1 MKLYQVL
8 SLLPFVAVAS
18 CADDGMTDAT
28 ECGVMI
34 SFGPEASQATSR
46 AADECAALEE
56 IALIPDRDDSD
67 ISPVATYITVGDMP
81 APHLSGRGLPVSGVA
96 DLGTFSIYSFFYS
109 APAAAPQRFFSNEKV
124 SDKGGYWTTS
134 TPYYWPTTAGSTL
147 SFTALRGADASSG
160 VIVAEST
167 TIPGALEIDYNV
179 PKEAGEQPDLMIA
192 VTDRLN
198 TPGVR
203 VPLKFSH
210 LCAGVQFV
218 IGNEMQP
225 GTITGISLT
234 DVKNHG
240 RYSSSW
246 NDLSGDATFTI
257 STDRK
262 TSADMSGGT
271 SIMPDSYTLM
281 MIPQQLGDN
290 ARLVVDFADD
300 VTGRTRT
307 LTASLAGQTWRQGK
321 MTIYHIGITPEYDIE
336 FTQSVP
342 VQDAHYVICN
352 SEVRVNNIPSDKKW
366 TLTAEATNISGDDVS
381 VQLTS
386 DINEFARQ
394 GFWTDKT
401 MTNGTTINNVS
412 ARGSRTITGTGPGTF
427 PLTVFL
433 PENISD
439 SERTVTLT
447 VSVDGAPSRYAA
459 TQQITQLCPAWNG
472 NSGWE
477 QINDNQNTNFG
488 FNYTDRHIYVYTEST
503 PSEWYAER
511 VKNRVLDL
519 IQQYNAT
526 NYATAYVY
534 VHERKLVITNYR
546 NYVEI
551 DYSKLNN
558 LDGKTDDT
566 DGLKNTKT
574 LFSLGGTALTNVFED
589 ALNKMIR
596 VGTSSTKAYRPRD
609 INDPETVPLEYNG
622 NPELIENSMLK
633 LALKRNKY
641 YLNTSVIT
649 TTDGDLRTTTALIRE
664 QDIKW
669 YIPARNQFTGAPTW
683 YGGISM
689 NLDDY
694 WSSTAVDDI
703 ERAEA
708 YIGSGISELRTTSK
722 LIRMMRTRD

>member
-28 ECGVMI
+28 ECGVVI
-34 SFGPEASQATSR
+34 SFGPEASQAPSR

-56 IALIPDRDDSD
+56 IALISAGDDSD
-67 ISPVATYITVGDMP
+67 IRPVATYITVGDMP
-81 APHLSGRGLPVSGVA
+81 APHLPGRGLPVSSVS

-109 APAAAPQRFFSNEKV
+109 SPAAAPQRFFSNEKV
-124 SDKGGYWTTS
+124 ADKGGYWTTS
-134 TPYYWPTTAGSTL
+134 TPYYWPTTTGSTL

-160 VIVAEST
+160 VTVAEST
-167 TIPGALEIDYNV
+167 SSPGMLEIDYTV
-179 PKEAGEQPDLMIA
+179 PPEAADQPDLMLA
-192 VTDRLN
+192 TTPRLN

-240 RYSSSW
+240 RYSLSW
-246 NDLSGDATFTI
+246 NDMSGDATFTI

-271 SIMPDSYTLM
+271 AIMPDSYTLM

-321 MTIYHIGITPEYDIE
+321 ITTYHIGITPEYDIE

-352 SEVRVNNIPSDKKW
+352 SEVRVSNIPADKKW
-366 TLTAEATNISGDDVS
+366 TLTAKATNISGDDVS

-386 DINEFARQ
+386 EVNEFARQ

-412 ARGSRTITGTGPGTF
+412 ARGSKTVTGTGPGTF

-477 QINDNQNTNFG
+477 QIDDNQNGNYG
-488 FNYTDRHIYVYTEST
+488 FDYTARHVYVYNDGDSR
-503 PSEWYAER
+503 SVADR
-511 VKNRVLDL
+511 IIALVNNL
-519 IQQYNAT
+519 IDQYNARK
-526 NYATAYVY
+526 YASVTRYLQII
-534 VHERKLVITNYR
+534 KYR
-546 NYVEI
+546 NYVDI
-551 DYSKLNN
+551 DYRKLNN
-558 LDGKTDDT
+558 LGDEYKSVDN
-566 DGLKNTKT
+566 GLINTRN
-574 LFSLGGTALTNVFED
+574 LFTLGGTALTYNFEN
-589 ALNKMIR
+589 ALDKMIR
-596 VGTSSTKAYRPRD
+596 PEGDKTSKAYVKRRDDDPRD
-609 INDPETVPLEYNG
+609 VPQWIEG
-622 NPELIENSMLK
+622 DTTLIKSGMLVGV
-633 LALKRNKY
+633 LKKNKY
-641 YLNTSVIT
+641 YLNTTVLTS
-649 TTDGDLRTTTALIRE
+649 GGNELRTTTALIRE
-664 QDIKW
+664 NDIKW
-669 YIPARNQFTGAPTW
+669 YIPAKNQFGGAPVW
-683 YGGISM
+683 HDGGAM
-689 NLDDY
+689 NPGEY
-694 WSSTAVDDI
+694 WSSTAADGSTSDLGNGAT
-703 ERAEA
+703 ERRR
-708 YIGSGISELRTTSK
+708 ISKS
-722 LIRMMRTRD
+722 IRVMRTRE